1 MAARGL
7 LFFVGAV
14 SVSDSA
20 SSGFAVDSWALE
32 LSVDFDSADSAALVC
47 EAGSLEPGGVE
58 AGADEAAAVEAGAD
72 GAAAVED
79 EACVSAAG
87 GCFAASVFS
96 GAVAECSS
104 CGVMVCESVVDA
116 GGGSVGVCD
125 EEFVEVDGAM
135 IASTRCNASVARG

>member
-7 LFFVGAV
+7 VFFVGAV

-20 SSGFAVDSWALE
+20 SSGFAVDSWELE

-47 EAGSLEPGGVE
+47 EAGSVEPGGVE
-58 AGADEAAAVEAGAD
+58 AGADEAGAVEAG
-72 GAAAVED
+72 
-79 EACVSAAG
+79 ACVSAAG

-96 GAVAECSS
+96 GAGAECSS

-125 EEFVEVDGAM
+125 EEFVELEGAM

>member
-7 LFFVGAV
+7 VFFGDAV
-14 SVSDSA
+14 SVSAGAAPSD
-20 SSGFAVDSWALE
+20 FAVDSSE
-32 LSVDFDSADSAALVC
+32 LPSVARDSADPATLPC
-47 EAGSLEPGGVE
+47 DGGSLEVAGAE
-58 AGADEAAAVEAGAD
+58 AGAFEAEEAEAG
-72 GAAAVED
+72 VE
-79 EACVSAAG
+79 VSDAG

-96 GAVAECSS
+96 GSVVERSS

-125 EEFVEVDGAM
+125 DEFVVLDLPM

>member
-7 LFFVGAV
+7 VGFVGAA
-14 SVSDSA
+14 SVSDCA
-20 SSGFAVDSWALE
+20 SSGFAVDSWDLE

-47 EAGSLEPGGVE
+47 EAGSVEPGGVE
-58 AGADEAAAVEAGAD
+58 AGADEAGAVEAG
-72 GAAAVED
+72 
-79 EACVSAAG
+79 ACVSAAG

-116 GGGSVGVCD
+116 GGGSVGVCED
-125 EEFVEVDGAM
+125 ELVELDGAM

>member
-7 LFFVGAV
+7 VVFVGAV
-14 SVSDSA
+14 SVSAAA
-20 SSGFAVDSWALE
+20 SSGFAVDSWELE

-58 AGADEAAAVEAGAD
+58 AGADGAGAVEAGA
-72 GAAAVED
+72 
-79 EACVSAAG
+79 CVSAAA

-96 GAVAECSS
+96 AAVAECSS
-104 CGVMVCESVVDA
+104 CGVIVCESVVEA
-116 GGGSVGVCD
+116 GGGSVGVCED
-125 EEFVEVDGAM
+125 ELVEVDGAM